1 MKFNIGEKIHFYTT
15 TDSTQNNAKDLIEC
29 AHDVEDVVNVVIVSG
44 EQLRGYGRRGSLW
57 YSPQGGLWCSVVLE
71 PMIGSG
77 TRLKSTHHLSILAC
91 SAAVQSIERLYN
103 LNLSIKWP
111 NDIMYKDKKL
121 GGVLVEVYPCYKK
134 DTTYYFP
141 IVGIGI
147 NVNNE
152 IAEEIAKIAVSI
164 KEILQYEVNIT
175 ELLMKLLGTFNYFY
189 YGEYKSYRLSR
200 LMHFYRKKNY
210 LLSHRVKVINAD
222 IDKKSSDVDRD
233 SIIEGVVVGIDNDG
247 KLLLH
252 SGKNSVIEVISG
264 HVEEV

>member
-15 TDSTQNNAKDLIEC
+15 TDSTQNNARDLIEC
-29 AHDVEDVVNVVIVSG
+29 VHDVEDVVNVVIVSG

-71 PMIGSG
+71 PMLSS
-77 TRLKSTHHLSILAC
+77 THLKSTHQLSILAC
-91 SAAVQSIERLYN
+91 SAAVQSIESLYN

-111 NDIMYKDKKL
+111 NDIMYKGKKL

-152 IAEEIAKIAVSI
+152 IAKEIAKIAVSI

-189 YGEYKSYRLSR
+189 YGEYKSSGLSS
-200 LMHFYRKKNY
+200 LIHFYCKKNY

-222 IDKKSSDVDRD
+222 IGKERSDANRD
-233 SIIEGVVVGIDNDG
+233 GVIEGVVVGIDNDG

-252 SGKNSVIEVISG
+252 SEKNSVIEVISG